1 MALTPADIRAIVATL
16 PDATEG
22 AHHGH
27 PDFRVQNKIFATL
40 SERED
45 RVNLRLPR
53 PEALT
58 IVAERPDVYR
68 LIADRDPFSWISA
81 PLSAAEP
88 DELSDLLERACSL
101 RQAMSAR
108 RSPRARAKRPID

>member
-1 MALTPADIRAIVATL
+1 MLPADIRAMVAAL

-53 PEALT
+53 PEALAL
-58 IVAERPDVYR
+58 VAERPDAYR
-68 LIADRDPFSWISA
+68 IVADRDPFSWISA
-81 PLSAAEP
+81 PLLAAEP
-88 DELSDLLERACSL
+88 DQISDLLERACTL
-101 RQAMSAR
+101 RQATSSQRAVRPR
-108 RSPRARAKRPID
+108 RAHSTH